1 MARSRLAG
9 MDQESAGSAGH
20 RARLRQRLFEGGGD
34 ALLDHEVLEYLL
46 ALSLPRRDTKPLA
59 KKLIA
64 EFGSYAAVVS
74 ALPVELQNAGLSE
87 GAVGAVKIA
96 QASALRLLK
105 AGVTGQ
111 PILSSWQALL
121 DYLHADMAHLPRE
134 RVRLLHLNSRNMLL
148 RDEVLAEGT
157 INQAAVHVREVV
169 KRVLDIGAA
178 SIILVHNHPSGDAKP
193 SRDDIALTRSIVE
206 AARAIDVSVHDH
218 VIIGRDGHAS
228 FKALGL
234 L

>member
-1 MARSRLAG
+1 
-9 MDQESAGSAGH
+9 MDQDEAGTAGH
-20 RARLRQRLFEGGGD
+20 RARLRQRLFDGGGD

-46 ALSLPRRDTKPLA
+46 TLSLPRRDTKPLA

-87 GAVGAVKIA
+87 GTVGAVKIA

-134 RVRLLHLNSRNMLL
+134 RVRLLHLNGRNMLL

-157 INQAAVHVREVV
+157 INQASVHVREVI

-178 SIILVHNHPSGDAKP
+178 SIILVHNHPSGEPKP

-206 AARAIDVSVHDH
+206 AARSIDVSVHDH